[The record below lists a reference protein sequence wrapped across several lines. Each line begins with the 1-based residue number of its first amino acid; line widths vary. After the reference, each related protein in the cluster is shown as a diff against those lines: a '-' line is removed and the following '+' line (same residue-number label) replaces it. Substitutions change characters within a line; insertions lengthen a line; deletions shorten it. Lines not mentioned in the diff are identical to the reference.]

1 MIASKSGIKSGSF
14 NRREKYTMCYADSI
28 ARNNGIKAPGFAP
41 RIGKKGSATSRP
53 SQETIKR
60 KKINRLKDSNPK
72 RALQLFRQAKKRATE
87 MRLKAAQR
95 LIDERGRR
103 RRKQLGVVR

>member
-1 MIASKSGIKSGSF
+1 
-14 NRREKYTMCYADSI
+14 MCYANSI

-41 RIGKKGSATSRP
+41 RTGKKGSAIPRP
-53 SQETIKR
+53 NQSAIKR

-72 RALQLFRQAKKRATE
+72 RALQLFRQAKKRAAE

-95 LIDERGRR
+95 LVDERNKRR
-103 RRKQLGVVR
+103 QKQNGG